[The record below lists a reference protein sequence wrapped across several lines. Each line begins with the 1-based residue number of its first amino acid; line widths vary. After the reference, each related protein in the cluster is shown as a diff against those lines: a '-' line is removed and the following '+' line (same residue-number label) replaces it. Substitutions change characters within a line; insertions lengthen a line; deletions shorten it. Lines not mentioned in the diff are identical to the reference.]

1 MEKNA
6 EEYIAKQKAALEQ
19 NEECG
24 NSHYNLAVAYLGQK
38 KYDDAEKSLHEAIS
52 CSPNL
57 AEAYVQLGGIC
68 LYKNDMD
75 GCLYY
80 NKRAVKA
87 RAGFSIGFGN
97 IGFVELQKGNIEE
110 AVKNLKKAI
119 SFNTSFLQ
127 ARATLANAYMMQG
140 LFKESIEEN
149 KKALEL
155 EPTFAVS
162 HFNIAIAYL
171 EDGQKDLAIKHANT
185 AVELG
190 YEIPPEL
197 ENDFK
202 E

>member
-6 EEYIAKQKAALEQ
+6 EEYIAKQKAALAQ
-19 NEECG
+19 NAECG

-38 KYDDAEKSLHEAIS
+38 KYDEAEQSLQEAIS

-68 LYKNDMD
+68 LYKNDLD

-87 RAGFSIGFGN
+87 RAGFSIGHGN
-97 IGFVELQKGNIEE
+97 IGFVELQRGNVE
-110 AVKNLKKAI
+110 AAIKSLKKAI
-119 SFNTSFLQ
+119 SFNSSFLQ
-127 ARATLANAYMMQG
+127 AQATLANAYLMNG
-140 LFKESIEEN
+140 EIKESIEAN
-149 KKALEL
+149 KKALKL
-155 EPTFAVS
+155 EPNFAVS
-162 HFNIAIAYL
+162 HFNLALAYL
-171 EDGQKDLAIKHANT
+171 EDNQKELAIEHSKK

-197 ENDFK
+197 EKDFK